1 MTVQGY
7 FGLALIAVVVVGVVV
22 PLSIGVWLMAI
33 EDMRDLLN
41 KRKGRD
47 E

>member
-1 MTVQGY
+1 MTVQEYIG
-7 FGLALIAVVVVGVVV
+7 FGVLAFVVIGVLV
-22 PLSIGVWLMAI
+22 PFSIGVWLMAI
-33 EDMRDLLN
+33 EDMRKMHN